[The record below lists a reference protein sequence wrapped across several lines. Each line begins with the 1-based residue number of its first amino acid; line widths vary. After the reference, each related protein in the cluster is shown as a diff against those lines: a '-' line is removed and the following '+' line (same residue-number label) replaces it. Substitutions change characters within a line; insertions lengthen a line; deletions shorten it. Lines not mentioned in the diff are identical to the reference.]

1 MSASSHEDIRSHVKV
16 YIGVFAALAF
26 LTIVTVAVSYLHLPL
41 HRAIFVA
48 LLIATIKGT
57 LVAGYF
63 MHLFSEKQII
73 LLILGLTAAFFV
85 VLLFL
90 PVFSHH

>member
-1 MSASSHEDIRSHVKV
+1 MDAGHDDIKKHVKV
-16 YIGVFAALAF
+16 YISVFVALAF
-26 LTIVTVAVSYLHLPL
+26 LTVVTVAVSYLHLPI
-41 HRAIFVA
+41 HMAVIVA
-48 LLIATIKGT
+48 LIIATIKGT

-73 LLILGLTAAFFV
+73 TSILALTVAFFV
-85 VLLFL
+85 VLLLL